1 MVEKRK
7 LAEDEKKQNGVP
19 EYKSNYSDIV
29 KQSLS
34 ELLNRKEYSY
44 DAKSDEV
51 FSKYKT
57 MYTDAG
63 KKAMQDTMGNAALL
77 TGGYGNSY
85 GTVAGQQAYNSYM
98 KALSEKSAELEQQA
112 YNRYRD
118 EENSAYERLNTLL
131 ALEDRDYN
139 RYRDTVSDYNDNR
152 EFLYKQEQDRLAQE
166 NLLYERNREAYESD
180 RKYELEKQKLNAS
193 LQSAVDKEQGTDAQ
207 DKFNPEDAYKFIT
220 KYNKEIY
227 TDEEFAEVLYQLYGE
242 KEGFFSWFERLEVPG
257 TIDART
263 YLDVLLDIHP
273 ELKELLS
280 V

>member
-1 MVEKRK
+1 
-7 LAEDEKKQNGVP
+7 
-19 EYKSNYSDIV
+19 
-29 KQSLS
+29 
-34 ELLNRKEYSY
+34 
-44 DAKSDEV
+44 
-51 FSKYKT
+51 
-57 MYTDAG
+57 
-63 KKAMQDTMGNAALL
+63 QDTMGNAALL